1 MAGRARLTAF
11 ATTLALLAG
20 CGGTTTSGTGD
31 EAAPREV
38 TGRIT
43 NLERADGR
51 ISALDIS
58 SDGRS
63 YRVVVA
69 RDIDY
74 GFDLEHLQQHLSQ
87 HLPVRCPLERRGDDL
102 VATAI
107 WDA

>member
-1 MAGRARLTAF
+1 MAGRARLIAV
-11 ATTLALLAG
+11 AAALALVAG
-20 CGGTTTSGTGD
+20 CGGAPASSDGD
-31 EAAPREV
+31 ARREV

-43 NLERADGR
+43 TIERMHGH
-51 ISALDIS
+51 ISALDIE
-58 SDGRS
+58 SDGRR

-107 WDA
+107 LDA